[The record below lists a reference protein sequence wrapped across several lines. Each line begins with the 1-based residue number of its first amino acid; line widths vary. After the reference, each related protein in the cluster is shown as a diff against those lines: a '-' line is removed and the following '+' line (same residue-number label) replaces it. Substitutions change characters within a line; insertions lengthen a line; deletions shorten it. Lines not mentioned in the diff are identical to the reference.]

1 MTIIKLTLPIIAF
14 AISNS
19 KNPIKTRF
27 LILGIRFLIFVSLKL
42 QKGEVWF
49 PLIFFLLFT
58 GGILIM
64 FMILSSISPN
74 EKSYKMK
81 ISKFAI
87 IVIILV
93 SVIPRMKEFPRRT
106 NIPQTKRILT
116 SGVFYQII
124 TIVILLYFFSSINI
138 NKREGYSIR
147 SFQCYCQSNF
157 VNYYKKSNNN
167 KKLSKRG

>member
-1 MTIIKLTLPIIAF
+1 MTIIKLTLPIVRL

-27 LILGIRFLIFVSLKL
+27 LILRIRFLMFISLKL

-58 GGILIM
+58 GGILII

-81 ISKFAI
+81 IPKIAI
-87 IVIILV
+87 IVIILL
-93 SVIPRMKEFPRRT
+93 STIPRVKEFPRRT
-106 NIPQTKRILT
+106 NISQTKRILT
-116 SGVFYQII
+116 SGIFYQII
-124 TIVILLYFFSSINI
+124 TIVILLYFFRSINI

-147 SFQCYCQSNF
+147 SFQCYYQSNF
-157 VNYYKKSNNN
+157 VNYYRKK
-167 KKLSKRG
+167 